1 MALELNQL
9 PDTMA
14 VKLDG
19 LAAQYESF
27 TIDWYVY
34 MSTYQRQDI
43 RLTLS
48 NGALT
53 NHATIPDLEPAGS
66 ADLTCTLKHQ
76 DLVDLV
82 LGTIKKIED
91 NPDITYQGD
100 PSKWTTL
107 TSYLLVPNAG
117 FAIVTPN

>member
-1 MALELNQL
+1 MALGLNQL
-9 PDTMA
+9 LDTMA

-19 LAAQYESF
+19 LATQYESF

-48 NGALT
+48 NSALT
-53 NHATIPDLEPAGS
+53 NHAGIPDLEPAGS

-82 LGTIKKIED
+82 LGNTKTIKD
-91 NPDITYQGD
+91 NPNIMYQGD
-100 PSKWTTL
+100 PCKWTTL
-107 TSYLLVPNAG
+107 TKYLLVPTAG
-117 FAIVTPN
+117 FAVVTPD